1 MSSLLRAFVAFLLI
15 CLPALAAA
23 ATTGFTV
30 LAKSERVDL
39 VFTSSAPITYK
50 EKMISGSLLGIEV
63 SPALLKPGTPKK
75 VAIDKGLIQNVALEQ
90 RGDMVLVKMAVISRP
105 RLLKARPEQGGR
117 KLTLSYSTADIAT
130 SRPSGFSNLAP
141 GKPARPATTSGAA
154 VPAIRPSAPATSASG
169 TVPVRPLAAST
180 PTPAASAPSPAA
192 AMPMINLTFQDAPL
206 DDVFARIAMQ
216 AGLLPQLDP
225 SLTGSFT
232 GSLVNVPL
240 DQALQTVRQGQ
251 SIDCSVQ
258 GGYLI
263 VKPAVGRPAAGD
275 PPSVT
280 ASPAATVEPVAAVP
294 QPALPAGPIARD
306 YYPIRNKP
314 ALEVLQSARSV
325 LPNIRYTVDERLNII
340 IAEGSPADIERLTTL
355 LSNVSAK

>member
-1 MSSLLRAFVAFLLI
+1 MLRALVAILLI
-15 CLPALAAA
+15 CLPVLAAA
-23 ATTGFTV
+23 ATTQFTV
-30 LAKSERVDL
+30 VAKSERVDL

-63 SPALLKPGTPKK
+63 SPAQLKPGTPKK

-90 RGDMVLVKMAVISRP
+90 RGDTVLVKLAVISRP

-117 KLTLSYSTADIAT
+117 KLTLSYSTADIAS

-154 VPAIRPSAPATSASG
+154 VPAIRPSAPATSGSG

-180 PTPAASAPSPAA
+180 PTPSAPSPTAA
-192 AMPMINLTFQDAPL
+192 TIPMINLTFQDAPL
-206 DDVFARIAMQ
+206 DDVFARIALQ
-216 AGLLPQLDP
+216 AGLMPQLDP

-263 VKPAVGRPAAGD
+263 VKPGVGRATAAGD

-280 ASPAATVEPVAAVP
+280 ATTVEPVAAVP

-314 ALEVLQSARSV
+314 AMEVLQSARSV

>member
-1 MSSLLRAFVAFLLI
+1 
-15 CLPALAAA
+15 
-23 ATTGFTV
+23 
-30 LAKSERVDL
+30 
-39 VFTSSAPITYK
+39 
-50 EKMISGSLLGIEV
+50 
-63 SPALLKPGTPKK
+63 
-75 VAIDKGLIQNVALEQ
+75 
-90 RGDMVLVKMAVISRP
+90 
-105 RLLKARPEQGGR
+105 
-117 KLTLSYSTADIAT
+117 
-130 SRPSGFSNLAP
+130 
-141 GKPARPATTSGAA
+141 
-154 VPAIRPSAPATSASG
+154 
-169 TVPVRPLAAST
+169 
-180 PTPAASAPSPAA
+180 
-192 AMPMINLTFQDAPL
+192 MINLTFQDAPL
-206 DDVFARIAMQ
+206 DDVFARIAQQ
-216 AGLLPQLDP
+216 AGLMPQLDP

-263 VKPAVGRPAAGD
+263 VKPALGRSTAAGD

-280 ASPAATVEPVAAVP
+280 AAPAATVEPVAAIP

>member
-1 MSSLLRAFVAFLLI
+1 MLNLLRAFVAFLLI
-15 CLPALAAA
+15 SLPALGA
-23 ATTGFTV
+23 ATQLNV
-30 LAKSERVDL
+30 VAKSERVDL

-50 EKMISGSLLGIEV
+50 EKMISGSMLGIEV
-63 SPALLKPGTPKK
+63 SPAQLKPGTPKK

-90 RGDMVLVKMAVISRP
+90 RGDLILVKMAVISRP
-105 RLLKARPEQGGR
+105 RLLKASPEQGGR

-141 GKPARPATTSGAA
+141 GKPARPAQTSSAT
-154 VPAIRPSAPATSASG
+154 VPAIRPSAPTTADRG
-169 TVPVRPLAAST
+169 TVPVRPLTAST
-180 PTPAASAPSPAA
+180 PAPAVSAPATASI
-192 AMPMINLTFQDAPL
+192 PMINLTFQDAPL

-216 AGLLPQLDP
+216 AGLMPQLDP

-240 DQALQTVRQGQ
+240 DQALLTVRQGQ
-251 SIDCSVQ
+251 SIDFSIQ

-263 VKPAVGRPAAGD
+263 VKPVVGRPAVGAGD

-280 ASPAATVEPVAAVP
+280 GPPAATVGPVAAIP

-314 ALEVLQSARSV
+314 ATEVLQSARSV